1 MTVAPPPTPAAA
13 PDPDATTTQAQPPA
27 APSWPT
33 RTWPQVDPAVAA
45 PQEPRR
51 PPAGA
56 YLAPSAVLG
65 AVDRASRASAAADV
79 AETARP
85 QATTGD
91 REAPTS
97 HVSLVDS
104 IDALGITADMP
115 RRLIAIGAGVAALG
129 FVLPWVNGLSGFIA
143 DYTSRWGMAGPGHW
157 IVVAVLAAVVL
168 LANTG
173 GIAERL
179 PVAVPAVALAALLV
193 GLVWPYLFGGGS
205 GAVGVWTVLAGSI
218 VLAAGGALGTR
229 RHEGTEPA
237 V

>member
-1 MTVAPPPTPAAA
+1 
-13 PDPDATTTQAQPPA
+13 
-27 APSWPT
+27 
-33 RTWPQVDPAVAA
+33 
-45 PQEPRR
+45 
-51 PPAGA
+51 
-56 YLAPSAVLG
+56 
-65 AVDRASRASAAADV
+65 
-79 AETARP
+79 
-85 QATTGD
+85 
-91 REAPTS
+91 
-97 HVSLVDS
+97 
-104 IDALGITADMP
+104 MP
-115 RRLIAIGAGVAALG
+115 RRLVAIGAGVAALG

-168 LANTG
+168 LANAG

-179 PVAVPAVALAALLV
+179 PVGLPAVALAALLV

-229 RHEGTEPA
+229 RHEGVEPA